1 MNNESRRI
9 LEMLSEGKITVD
21 EAQELLR
28 AVSPDASAGTS
39 QPGGEKPQPQ
49 FLRVSV
55 HKNANGG
62 HREKDVN
69 IRVPLSMIKAGM
81 RLGALMPGAVGDEV
95 NRRLRER
102 GFDFSKSDA
111 SSVDAMLRDLGNLTV
126 DVDGGKAQIVVTA
139 E

>member
-9 LEMLSEGKITVD
+9 LEMLAEGKITVE
-21 EAQELLR
+21 EAEQLLR
-28 AVSPDASAGTS
+28 AVAPEGSLQPAG
-39 QPGGEKPQPQ
+39 GKPQPQ

-55 HKNANGG
+55 HKNADGG
-62 HREKDVN
+62 VREKDVN
-69 IRVPLSMIKAGM
+69 VRVPLSMIKAGM
-81 RLGALMPGAVGDEV
+81 RLGALMPGAIGEQV

-102 GFDFSKSDA
+102 GLDLSKTDA
-111 SSVDAMLRDLGNLTV
+111 SAVDGMLRDLGNLTI

>member
-9 LEMLSEGKITVD
+9 LEMLAEGKITVD
-21 EAQELLR
+21 EAQQLLR
-28 AVSPDASAGTS
+28 AVAPDAAAGSTPPGDA
-39 QPGGEKPQPQ
+39 QPA

-55 HKNANGG
+55 HKNANGDV
-62 HREKDVN
+62 REKDVN
-69 IRVPLSMIKAGM
+69 IRVPLSLIKAGM
-81 RLGALMPGAVGDEV
+81 RLGALMPGAIGEQV

-102 GFDFSKSDA
+102 GVDLSKTDA
-111 SSVDAMLRDLGNLTV
+111 SAMDGVFRDLGNLTI